1 VLDMAISELCRG
13 QSAFKASIGL
23 VDLRVARCGTGSSKN
38 QRHQGDGT
46 ARGFGYRF
54 QALWGAAVAL
64 ACGSSLE
71 RASVGAML
79 FENFTFIRY
88 LA

>member
-46 ARGFGYRF
+46 AR
-54 QALWGAAVAL
+54 
-64 ACGSSLE
+64 
-71 RASVGAML
+71 ASVGVML